1 MVESGGPKLVAK
13 LTRHQ
18 ADLGPSSD
26 IRRLIGGRDLRTNC
40 TMLWHFR
47 RKSFRANEEIW
58 KLWRKSLR
66 TQEEKR
72 RNLLTTN
79 RKSECWSTEF

>member
-40 TMLWHFR
+40 TML
-47 RKSFRANEEIW
+47 
-58 KLWRKSLR
+58 
-66 TQEEKR
+66 
-72 RNLLTTN
+72 
-79 RKSECWSTEF
+79 